1 MLVALAAQAFSP
13 PSASA
18 CRWHSRRAAFP
29 RATEGAEPPGLSVG
43 IDLGTTSS
51 AIAVVRDGKPE
62 VIADDSGR
70 RSLASRVSF
79 APDGTA
85 RVGEAAGPQAI
96 SSAKRLIGL
105 THEEVAATPRARA
118 LFAQQLTVLPNG
130 GAGLRCP
137 ASGNV
142 CAPEDVAARVLET
155 LLARAE
161 SACGVRAERAVI
173 GVPAHFTQPQ
183 REATRAAANAAGLQK
198 VRLLE
203 EPVAAALAYGLS
215 GGADGGAPKEAE
227 ELVCVFDLGGGTL
240 DVSLLD
246 VGGGTIEVLSS
257 SGESWLGGDDFDAA
271 VAAHL
276 AEAHGLSTH
285 SRRAPSAELMRVA
298 RGLKERLTVARDASL
313 PLPPVLLPPTQ
324 AATDGRSADATE
336 VEAASGINAT
346 LSRKQLEATCA
357 TLLEQMK
364 QPVMRAAAQA
374 QVPLPG
380 ILGEGLGEAQ
390 AAAAAAARRAAA
402 SRAPRGSPKLK
413 GRRVQRVLL
422 VGAASRMPAVS
433 AELYALTDVRPAVT
447 AAVPPEYAVALGAAV
462 QAAILDGS
470 IEQLDVFNVMEAA
483 LLRGLAQGP
492 APTQRQKKG
501 GGPGRGT
508 RRRRR

>member
-1 MLVALAAQAFSP
+1 MLAAVIAAQAFSS
-13 PSASA
+13 PSALS
-18 CRWHSRRAAFP
+18 CRRQSRRVAFP
-29 RATEGAEPPGLSVG
+29 RAVADAEPPGLSVG

-62 VIADDSGR
+62 VIVDGSGR

-79 APDGTA
+79 GPDGTA
-85 RVGEAAGPQAI
+85 RVGDAAGPLAI
-96 SSAKRLIGL
+96 SSAKRLMGL
-105 THEEVAATPRARA
+105 THEAAAATPRARA
-118 LFAQQLTVLPNG
+118 LFAQQLTVLPNR

-137 ASGNV
+137 ASDTV

-161 SACGVRAERAVI
+161 AACGVRAERAVI

-257 SGESWLGGDDFDAA
+257 AGESWLGGDDFDAA
-271 VAAHL
+271 IASHL
-276 AEAHGLSTH
+276 AEAHSLGASH
-285 SRRAPSAELMRVA
+285 SRRAPSAELMRLA
-298 RGLKERLTVARDASL
+298 RQLKERLTVARDASL
-313 PLPPVLLPPTQ
+313 PLPPALLPAPTTR
-324 AATDGRSADATE
+324 AAADATATE
-336 VEAASGINAT
+336 DADAADAADAGSGANLT

-357 TLLEQMK
+357 ALLEEMK

-380 ILGEGLGEAQ
+380 VLGEGLGEAQ
-390 AAAAAAARRAAA
+390 AAAAAADA
-402 SRAPRGSPKLK
+402 SRILL
-413 GRRVQRVLL
+413 QRV
-422 VGAASRMPAVS
+422 
-433 AELYALTDVRPAVT
+433 
-447 AAVPPEYAVALGAAV
+447 
-462 QAAILDGS
+462 
-470 IEQLDVFNVMEAA
+470 
-483 LLRGLAQGP
+483 RG
-492 APTQRQKKG
+492 
-501 GGPGRGT
+501 
-508 RRRRR
+508 